1 MLHKLQEKWENDR
14 SDLLFVHL
22 CNPGEPRP
30 GMPALL
36 QGLKSYLL
44 RASHQSPEQCLQQFQ
59 IRIGLT
65 PHQVRATC
73 VTVSRL
79 SRGVVF
85 PGASLRVHLSA
96 GSPFHCYHPEPKKLS
111 QLWSHPAAPASKWG
125 LIPRKPWKDTEECL
139 AHSTPFTQGL
149 DWEELSL
156 HTVIYSTHS
165 VGVYILY
172 TVEFIL
178 CMCKLCIHLCIN
190 RLGQIILHDF

>member
-1 MLHKLQEKWENDR
+1 MLRKLQEKWENDR

-44 RASHQSPEQCLQQFQ
+44 RASHQSPERCLQQFQ

-125 LIPRKPWKDTEECL
+125 LIPRKPWKDRGMPGTQHTIHPGIRL
-139 AHSTPFTQGL
+139 RGAQSSHSHL
-149 DWEELSL
+149 LHSL
-156 HTVIYSTHS
+156 RGS
-165 VGVYILY
+165 VY
-172 TVEFIL
+172 TVYSWVYL
-178 CMCKLCIHLCIN
+178 VHV
-190 RLGQIILHDF
+190 

>member
-1 MLHKLQEKWENDR
+1 MFVLSVFCFPGCKFSHRKACAAAREIRRMKSR
-14 SDLLFVHL
+14 LLCSLSHTCFIYIFLMKGSL
-22 CNPGEPRP
+22 CCANCRRNGKTTVRISCLCICVTPVP

-44 RASHQSPEQCLQQFQ
+44 RASHQSPERCLQQFQ

-111 QLWSHPAAPASKWG
+111 QL
-125 LIPRKPWKDTEECL
+125 
-139 AHSTPFTQGL
+139 
-149 DWEELSL
+149 
-156 HTVIYSTHS
+156 
-165 VGVYILY
+165 
-172 TVEFIL
+172 
-178 CMCKLCIHLCIN
+178 
-190 RLGQIILHDF
+190 